1 MERVRS
7 GSEGGR
13 GVRRAGD
20 GAKLSGQIS
29 ISNSGV
35 CPQ

>member
-7 GSEGGR
+7 GSEGG

-20 GAKLSGQIS
+20 GVKLLGQIS